1 MQQIPKTSV
10 DPNIKKQLVA
20 PPGYLYMAFDYSQ
33 AELRMMAHLSGDET
47 YLEAFAKGVDPHL
60 GIAAANT
67 VYQSKKQV
75 KLMKM
80 KHIPIISYGR

>member
-33 AELRMMAHLSGDET
+33 DEVHVDAIFQGSYEEAIVKFKAVSGT
-47 YLEAFAKGVDPHL
+47 KEAP
-60 GIAAANT
+60 T
-67 VYQSKKQV
+67 
-75 KLMKM
+75 
-80 KHIPIISYGR
+80 